1 MIINP
6 LEQFQINELCSL
18 SILGSYKFSLTN
30 IGLYLSLVTFLIIT
44 FMTLTK
50 IKLLSDRS
58 SLIQEVTYDSV
69 LSIVKDQIGNK
80 NEKYLPFIFSLF
92 ILILFSNLI
101 GLIPY
106 SFTPTSHIVLTLS
119 LSVAIFIGVTIIG
132 LQIHKLSFFSLF
144 IPVGTPLILV
154 PFLTIIEFI
163 SYLARALSLGIRLG
177 ANMISG
183 HILLKIL
190 SSFIWKLNTY
200 GIGIA
205 FIIGFI
211 PMIIF
216 TAIVGLEL
224 AVAIIQALVFIILTS
239 SYIRDAIYL
248 H

>member
-1 MIINP
+1 MIISP
-6 LEQFQINELCSL
+6 LEQFQIIDLL
-18 SILGSYKFSLTN
+18 SISILDSYKLSLTN
-30 IGLYLSLVTFLIIT
+30 IGLYLIIVTFLIIA
-44 FMTLTK
+44 FMTLSK
-50 IKLLSDRS
+50 VNLLADKS
-58 SLIQEVTYDSV
+58 SLIQEGIYDSV

-80 NEKYLPFIFSLF
+80 NEKYFPFIFSLF
-92 ILILFSNLI
+92 VFILFSNLI

-106 SFTPTSHIVLTLS
+106 SFTPTSHIILTLS
-119 LSVAIFIGVTIIG
+119 LSVAIWIGVTILGIR
-132 LQIHKLSFFSLF
+132 LHKLSFFSLF
-144 IPVGTPLILV
+144 VPVGTPLALV
-154 PFLTIIEFI
+154 PFLVIIELI
-163 SYLARALSLGIRLG
+163 SYTARALSLGIRLG

-190 SSFIWKLNTY
+190 SSFIWKLNSY
-200 GIGIA
+200 GIGLAI
-205 FIIGFI
+205 IIGFI